1 MINKRLI
8 LAITILTFFM
18 SGLSCSDDRDIPT
31 LKIHGQISGRDQT
44 FYSVLVPADTTEEQ
58 LVNIIY
64 EIRKAR
70 EGNYLNTYFPPTTPN
85 GKMGKYAVIGIFI
98 FSDPDMAYSSSLKKY
113 MEGSNNNPSDVEFA
127 QQYAEKVLAY
137 YYYSIVLDV
146 EFGCLGLRDTNVKP
160 TTTFKKL
167 FGKNYYD
174 Y

>member
-1 MINKRLI
+1 MC
-8 LAITILTFFM
+8 
-18 SGLSCSDDRDIPT
+18 GLSCSDDRDIPT
-31 LKIHGQISGRDQT
+31 LKIHGQISGRMRT

-85 GKMGKYAVIGIFI
+85 GTMGEYAVIGIFV
-98 FSDPDMAYSSSLKKY
+98 FSDPDMAYSSSLEKY
-113 MEGSNNNPSDVEFA
+113 MRSSNTPSDVKFY
-127 QQYAEKVLAY
+127 QQYAEKVLA

-160 TTTFKKL
+160 TTTYKKL

>member
-8 LAITILTFFM
+8 RVITILTFFIC
-18 SGLSCSDDRDIPT
+18 GLSCSDDRDIPT
-31 LKIHGQISGRDQT
+31 LKIHGQISGRMRT

-85 GKMGKYAVIGIFI
+85 GTMGEYAVIGIFV
-98 FSDPDMAYSSSLKKY
+98 FSDPDMAYSSSLEKY
-113 MEGSNNNPSDVEFA
+113 MRSSNTPSDVKFD

-160 TTTFKKL
+160 TTTYKKL